1 MSEKDE
7 WAGSMVDPLV
17 IAAAKFKVEQARDGD
32 YSAGL
37 ELVGDCALAIRD
49 IVIRGNLP
57 DAERQ
62 LYLKALNDSLEK
74 ILDGVEP
81 ARAMY
86 LEKSRGRPADPQK
99 LARDLNVFTFV
110 GKEYERLN
118 ARGHTKTD
126 EPIAFALQSAANRF
140 GLSLASTQKTWSEF
154 GSLDGWKR
162 FNSD

>member
-1 MSEKDE
+1 MSEKEE
-7 WAGSMVDPLV
+7 WVGSMVDPLV
-17 IAAAKFKVEQARDGD
+17 IEAAKFKVERASNGD

-37 ELVGDCALAIRD
+37 ELVRDCALALQD
-49 IVIRGNLP
+49 IVIGGNLP

-62 LYLKALNDSLEK
+62 LYLKALIDSLEK

-81 ARAMY
+81 ARAMC
-86 LEKSRGRPADPQK
+86 LEKSPGRPADPQK
-99 LARDLNVFTFV
+99 LARDLNVFIFV
-110 GKEYERLN
+110 GEEYERLN

-140 GLSLASTQKTWSEF
+140 GLSLASIQKTWSEF